1 MYTLECRLPTSIV
14 PSESLDDTGTKKS
27 VLQGDV
33 HAVFC
38 TLIVPDLLLPFVDHM
53 RYCMLLDSRRMR
65 F

>member
-1 MYTLECRLPTSIV
+1 MLVTYVYCPLRKLRRR
-14 PSESLDDTGTKKS
+14 GHKKS

-38 TLIVPDLLLPFVDHM
+38 TLIVPDLLPFVDHM